1 MKKILIGLVVVVIV
15 GVVFVLSIGRAPKDV
30 QRAEINDTQDQTTN
44 NATTTPVVFN
54 DKLQKSIEDF
64 DLSKLNFKFTG
75 YGPGKSHDGTFNG
88 ISIANIE
95 HNNDYITKGTIKF
108 FTESVDTGIEKLDTH
123 LCAENFFDCA
133 KYKEIQF
140 TITEVA
146 RKSVTDL
153 DVTGDLTMKGIT
165 KQIKFAIK
173 QDGSKLAS
181 DFVLDVNQFGFT
193 APDIVD
199 NEVRIQ
205 FDTTI

>member
-15 GVVFVLSIGRAPKDV
+15 GIVFVLSIGRAPKDV
-30 QRAEINDTQDQTTN
+30 QRAEINDSQDKAQN
-44 NATTTPVVFN
+44 SATTTPVVFN
-54 DKLQKSIEDF
+54 ENLQKSIEDF

-75 YGPGKSHDGTFNG
+75 YGPGKSHEGTFNG

-108 FTESVDTGIEKLDTH
+108 FTESVDTGIDKLDTH

-140 TITEVA
+140 TITNVT
-146 RKSVTDL
+146 RKSVTAL

-165 KQIKFAIK
+165 KQVTFEVK
-173 QDGSKLAS
+173 QDSVKLSS
-181 DFVLDVNQFGFT
+181 DFILDVNQFGFT

-205 FDTTI
+205 FDTSL